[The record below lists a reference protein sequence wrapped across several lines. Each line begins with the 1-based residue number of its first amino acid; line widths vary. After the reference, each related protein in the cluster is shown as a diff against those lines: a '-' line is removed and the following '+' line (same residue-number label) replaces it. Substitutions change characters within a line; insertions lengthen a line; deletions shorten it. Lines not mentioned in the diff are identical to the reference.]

1 MNDHICDK
9 LLKKKWQRY
18 DTSSVS
24 EKPGIYAIG
33 IKAPGEH
40 KTRYL
45 YVGQAKNM
53 KTRLKQHKS
62 SKNQAISEM
71 VAKKFK
77 KRKESELRI
86 KYVPEKK
93 HKLKEG
99 EYIMCLT
106 KRSGYRPELNKRAG
120 DGLGS
125 RKGSAKSKARRNGSS
140 QARSVGRPLGGSDRM
155 IGAFIQLCYLALLW
169 LIFRWTCS
177 PTSLFKSSSPK

>member
-1 MNDHICDK
+1 MADRICDK
-9 LLKKKWQRY
+9 LWKKPWDKY
-18 DTSSVS
+18 DTSAVPK
-24 EKPGIYAIG
+24 KPGIYAIG
-33 IKAPGEH
+33 RKVPREQ

-45 YVGQAKNM
+45 YAGRAENIKR
-53 KTRLKQHKS
+53 RLAQHKRGQRQDI
-62 SKNQAISEM
+62 SKM
-71 VAKKFK
+71 VAEMIK

-99 EYIMCLT
+99 EYIECLA
-106 KRSGYRPELNKRAG
+106 KRNGYRPELNKRAG

-155 IGAFIQLCYLALLW
+155 IGAFIQLCYLALL
-169 LIFRWTCS
+169 
-177 PTSLFKSSSPK
+177 